1 MAFVWGVLQEIDQ
14 TMFGI
19 SLDVTF
25 PLTFGGPNQ
34 ATTFFACL
42 LHACVGQQCDPK
54 NGARKSSS
62 CCSVATHT
70 EVHSHSKTSQR
81 IGANPINHQHSTD
94 SESSAGTPNRSSESS
109 FRTVLSCELSRA
121 HDQWWHPMAAQIST
135 HLINKKLWAHLH

>member
-42 LHACVGQQCDPK
+42 LHACVGKQCDPK

-70 EVHSHSKTSQR
+70 EVHSHFKTSQPTYWSQSNKPSTFNRLRVFCWDSKSEFR
-81 IGANPINHQHSTD
+81 IFFQNCS
-94 SESSAGTPNRSSESS
+94 
-109 FRTVLSCELSRA
+109 LL
-121 HDQWWHPMAAQIST
+121 
-135 HLINKKLWAHLH
+135 